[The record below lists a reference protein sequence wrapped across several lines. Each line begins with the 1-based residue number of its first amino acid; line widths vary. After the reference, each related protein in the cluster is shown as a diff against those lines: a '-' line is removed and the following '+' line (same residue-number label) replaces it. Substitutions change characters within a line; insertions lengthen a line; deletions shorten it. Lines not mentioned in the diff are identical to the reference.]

1 MQNCAAVVI
10 DFFCRESVLS
20 VEGVNAAEGHFDS
33 APSSRQSSPAA
44 QVSSTNDDFEQD
56 GVIGNVPALNHDFQ
70 IRQRSHELLIER
82 PDAIA
87 AGVVVAPSFIVIS
100 SIFAEGSENTLKIV
114 LVFQANMLFDDCD
127 TCGFAALSE
136 LRRLPFGTSNS
147 GMKVEGVPG
156 MNSTKK

>member
-1 MQNCAAVVI
+1 
-10 DFFCRESVLS
+10 
-20 VEGVNAAEGHFDS
+20 
-33 APSSRQSSPAA
+33 
-44 QVSSTNDDFEQD
+44 
-56 GVIGNVPALNHDFQ
+56 
-70 IRQRSHELLIER
+70 

-87 AGVVVAPSFIVIS
+87 AGVVVAPSFIVVS
-100 SIFAEGSENTLKIV
+100 RIFAEGSENTLKIV

>member
-44 QVSSTNDDFEQD
+44 QVSSTNNDFEQD

-70 IRQRSHELLIER
+70 IRQRSCSR
-82 PDAIA
+82 
-87 AGVVVAPSFIVIS
+87 
-100 SIFAEGSENTLKIV
+100 
-114 LVFQANMLFDDCD
+114 
-127 TCGFAALSE
+127 
-136 LRRLPFGTSNS
+136 
-147 GMKVEGVPG
+147 
-156 MNSTKK
+156 